1 MIVRMPLLLAMF
13 LLFSACGTGQDPQST
28 IVDTARMPVSVTLNK
43 DKYGAQIKERY
54 EKLLNKNFS
63 GEILVAKNGEIVFED
78 YQGFV
83 DLVNKTPIDK
93 QTSLHLASISKTFT
107 AMATLKLWEEQKIDL
122 KATVTKYLPK
132 FPYTQV
138 TVEQLLCHRSGLPDY
153 AYFLETVKY
162 VDVKTK
168 NKKGKIEH
176 KLQVVSKVAP
186 FKEGNYSNQ
195 DVLDYMVQKRPAPQ
209 AQPNKVFKYC
219 NTNYVLLALIIEQVT
234 GKDFPTYID
243 ETIFKPLK
251 MEHSF
256 IFSNKLKDK
265 YVPSYNEKNQP
276 FKLDKFDCI
285 YGDKNVY
292 STVQD
297 MLLWDKALR
306 SASYVKQ
313 STMDLAYEP
322 KSPLT
327 KDFRNYGFGWRMV
340 LKPNEEKLIF
350 HNGWWHGNNAV
361 FARLLKDSVTI
372 IILGNKYNKKIYNG
386 KQLVAVFTGKEDST
400 LLEQ

>member
-63 GEILVAKNGEIVFED
+63 GAILVAKNGEIVFED

-83 DLVNKTPIDK
+83 DLVNKTPIGK
-93 QTSLHLASISKTFT
+93 ETSLHLASISKTFT

-186 FKEGNYSNQ
+186 FKEGNYTNQ
-195 DVLDYMVQKRPAPQ
+195 DVLDFMVQKRPAPQ

-276 FKLDKFDCI
+276 FKLDKFDYI

>member
-13 LLFSACGTGQDPQST
+13 LLFSACGTGQDPKSN

-186 FKEGNYSNQ
+186 FKEGNYTNQ
-195 DVLDYMVQKRPAPQ
+195 DVLDFMVQKRPAPQ

-256 IFSNKLKDK
+256 IFSNKLKDR

-313 STMDLAYEP
+313 STMDLAYAP